1 VSPRYF
7 INGEKMRWQG
17 ISSRVGDY
25 QKPGATLP
33 KVGTPSS
40 MASPDT
46 LLGHSSLDTMMIYTE
61 PSLDD
66 LTQRMERIEMTDH

>member
-1 VSPRYF
+1 
-7 INGEKMRWQG
+7 MRRQG
-17 ISSRVGDY
+17 ISSRVEGY

-33 KVGTPSS
+33 KVGTLSS
-40 MASPDT
+40 MVSPDT